1 MTVAKFGNPCENS
14 KSMSCWRENRPRT
27 DWLAQFILLV
37 LTFMGMP
44 ALAQTSMK
52 VEVLRSFGL
61 ITNAPA
67 YVPVGDLLK
76 GSDGRLYGYT
86 REDGTNAFGTVFRF
100 DPATKAFTVLK
111 TLAPLE
117 GGDFSGQG
125 QLRLGSLNEGTD
137 GFLYGVT
144 RAVSGSGASFLGS
157 SMCFRLKPDGS
168 EFTSLRRIENAE
180 GIAVADGVLL
190 ASDGKLYGAIMAEGG
205 IFRMNPDGSGYEAIP
220 IPANVR
226 PSNHRLVEGSDG
238 KLYGTTEQGLDLFRV
253 NKDGSSYETVA
264 APRGAGVG
272 VIVRFFE
279 GSDGKL
285 YVLQRGAWNAEPTLL
300 PRGDNMDI
308 LFQGSRVYRVDKDGS
323 NLTVLFQFSSQPTL
337 PNIARGMTL
346 GSDAK
351 LYITCESTNAPNAR
365 GVVFRIH
372 QDGAGFELLHTF
384 KAETGDGRDIAGGVT
399 EGADG
404 RLYGLVE
411 AGLGSGAGGIYGVDK
426 DGSDYDVE
434 YQCIAKE
441 IRGDRFPGGYGY
453 YFTGDATYPVGGL
466 ADGGD
471 GFLYG
476 TSLAGGVYPRV
487 EQYAGGGG
495 TVFKIRKNGSGYQL
509 LHSAEPGGLKAPL
522 LLGSDGLFYGIN
534 SASGVEPNVNG
545 TVFRIGRTVGS
556 YELLHRF
563 SESDGKRPVGQLLEG
578 PDGKLYGLAT
588 EGGDFGG
595 GVAYR
600 MNKDGSD
607 FEAIHHFQ
615 SLEGGG
621 FEHGLKLLADGK
633 LYGAALEGSEGGT
646 VFRMNL
652 DGSGF
657 EVIFRPSLLVNSG
670 QHQYPI
676 SPPILLTDGKLYG
689 LTRVSS
695 FYRMNLDGSGFEML
709 AAMGEQYPMSQLEL
723 GPDGHFYFSGQQAI
737 FRFDRANRAIE
748 RLFFIVG
755 FSPMQGYTAGNLI
768 FSSADEIYTTLPTG
782 PLYDLLRDDN
792 DRGLPGMVE
801 FSAQGGIIKL
811 VPGTDFG
818 DAPSAEQSGFA
829 SSYPVTLSADGAQHR
844 ARGPLLGSRRDA
856 EMDGSHSAT
865 ARGDNEDSVAGFWQ
879 SLNLAGSK
887 EGVALGLL
895 RQGVHSIA
903 CVSVAEANGE
913 LDAWI
918 DFNRDGDWDDDGE
931 QVAHSLPVVE
941 GDNWLALPVPLTAST
956 GKTYARFRLSTAGGL
971 TPRGLAEDGEVED
984 YEVTILEASPAGS
997 NNNFANARIL
1007 SSALIRVQ
1015 GSTKD
1020 AGLETGEALPA
1031 GFASATRSVWYR
1043 WTARGNGEF
1052 KVWVEPAEAVIAIWQ
1067 GAGLNTLSQV
1077 AAGRTSVTVSD
1088 GVAGTDYVI
1097 QVTDTAAAGIDFTMR
1112 IEGAPAVNEAYF
1124 RSTATTVPGVLG
1136 LEVRGGG
1143 ALPYA
1148 LEYTENW
1155 LTWTLLKT
1163 GTLTN
1168 GILTVEDTEASS
1180 GKRFYR
1186 LKLLSPP

>member
-1 MTVAKFGNPCENS
+1 MTVAKFGNPCENF
-14 KSMSCWRENRPRT
+14 KSMSYWRENRPRT

-61 ITNAPA
+61 VTNAPA

-100 DPATKAFTVLK
+100 DPATKAFEVLK

-117 GGDFSGQG
+117 GGDFFEQG

-144 RAVSGSGASFLGS
+144 RAVSGSGANFLGS
-157 SMCFRLKPDGS
+157 SMYFRLKPDGS

-220 IPANVR
+220 VPTNVR

-253 NKDGSSYETVA
+253 NKDGSDYGTVA

-351 LYITCESTNAPNAR
+351 LYITCESTNAPDAR
-365 GVVFRIH
+365 GAVFRIN
-372 QDGAGFELLHTF
+372 QDGSGFELLHTF
-384 KAETGDGRDIAGGVT
+384 KAETGDGRDVAGGVT

-426 DGSDYDVE
+426 DGSDYAVE
-434 YQCIAKE
+434 HQCIAMVRRE
-441 IRGDRFPGGYGY
+441 WTGSG
-453 YFTGDATYPVGGL
+453 FTHSGDAAYPVGGL
-466 ADGGD
+466 TDGGD
-471 GFLYG
+471 GYLYG
-476 TSLAGGVYPRV
+476 TSMRGGVYPRLS
-487 EQYAGGGG
+487 QDAWSGG
-495 TVFKIRKNGSGYQL
+495 TVFKLRKDGSGYQI
-509 LHSAEPGGLKAPL
+509 LHSFQAGGLKAPL
-522 LLGSDGLFYGIN
+522 LLGSDGWFYGVTPAYGD
-534 SASGVEPNVNG
+534 ASNANG
-545 TVFRIGRTVGS
+545 FVFRIGRTVGS
-556 YELLHRF
+556 YEQLYTF
-563 SESDGKRPVGQLLEG
+563 DGSSGKNPMGQLLEG
-578 PDGKLYGLAT
+578 PDGKLYGLASQ
-588 EGGDFGG
+588 GGTYSG
-595 GVAYR
+595 GVAYLLA
-600 MNKDGSD
+600 KDGSD
-607 FEAIHHFQ
+607 FQIIHAFQ
-615 SLEGGG
+615 QSEGSW
-621 FEHGLKLLADGK
+621 FEHGLRLQSDGK
-633 LYGAALEGSEGGT
+633 LYGAAFEGGT
-646 VFRMNL
+646 NGKGTVFKMNPA
-652 DGSGF
+652 GSDF
-657 EVIFRPSLLVNSG
+657 AVILQTDMLEATVS
-670 QHQYPI
+670 HQNAI
-676 SPPILLTDGKLYG
+676 SPPVLMPDGKLYG
-689 LTRVSS
+689 LTWLSS
-695 FYRMNLDGSGFEML
+695 FYRMNPDGSGFETVAGL
-709 AAMGEQYPMSQLEL
+709 EQNYPESDLHVGQ
-723 GPDGHFYFSGQQAI
+723 DGHFYFIADSGV
-737 FRFDRANRAIE
+737 FRFDHANRSIE
-748 RLFFIVG
+748 QLVSLPGSIINGNTSGNIVFSSPDEIFIVQT
-755 FSPMQGYTAGNLI
+755 QGPAWDALGDGNLLG
-768 FSSADEIYTTLPTG
+768 TP
-782 PLYDLLRDDN
+782 
-792 DRGLPGMVE
+792 GLMA
-801 FSAQGGIIKL
+801 FFAQGGVLKL
-811 VPGTDFG
+811 TPGTDYG
-818 DAPSAEQSGFA
+818 DAPSAGQSGF
-829 SSYPVTLSADGAQHR
+829 SQSYPVTVAENGARHKT
-844 ARGPLLGSRRDA
+844 RGPLLGSRRDA
-856 EMDGSHSAT
+856 EKDGAHSGEAKGDDPT
-865 ARGDNEDSVAGFWQ
+865 GDFPDVNIGVAREGVVLGVLRHGNQKVISVQVAG
-879 SLNLAGSK
+879 A
-887 EGVALGLL
+887 
-895 RQGVHSIA
+895 QGR
-903 CVSVAEANGE
+903 

-918 DFNRDGDWDDDGE
+918 DFNRDGDWDDAGE
-931 QVAHSLPVVE
+931 QVYQSLPLVA
-941 GDNWLALPVPLTAST
+941 GANWLMLPVPVTASL

-984 YEVTILEASPAGS
+984 YEVTILEAESTGS
-997 NNNFANARIL
+997 NDDFANARSL
-1007 SSALIRVQ
+1007 SSARVVLS
-1015 GSTKD
+1015 GSTKG
-1020 AGLETGEALPA
+1020 AGLEAGEPLAS
-1031 GFASATRSVWYR
+1031 GFASASRSVWYR

-1052 KVWVEPAEAVIAIWQ
+1052 KLRVEPADVVVAIWQ
-1067 GAGLNTLSQV
+1067 GSDLNTLSQV
-1077 AAGRTSVTVSD
+1077 AAGRTSVTVNE
-1088 GVAGTDYVI
+1088 GVAGTDYLI
-1097 QVTDTAAAGIDFTMR
+1097 QVTDTAAAGTDFTMS

-1124 RSTATTVPGVLG
+1124 RSLATTVPGVLG
-1136 LEVRGGG
+1136 FEMRGGG
-1143 ALPYA
+1143 TVPYA

-1168 GILTVEDTEASS
+1168 GVLTLEDPEATSE
-1180 GKRFYR
+1180 KRFYR
-1186 LKLLSPP
+1186 LKLLSSP